1 MKNKSLFFF
10 LFCTLILFFRVGP
23 VFSQSYRLQN
33 GLRLYEEGK
42 WKEAAVELRA
52 AQAEA
57 RSGAQRAEALY
68 WTALAEIAGGDYEAS
83 IRDMDELARIDPGN
97 SRVQELPYHRGRAF
111 YYMGRYDDALIL
123 LKAYAG
129 QISGST
135 QEHNA
140 RKSSAYYWI
149 GECLFSLGRLD
160 EAADVFSFIV
170 GQYPQSAKYEAS
182 TYRIAL
188 INQKKIEAQLLEII
202 KWSHEESLKT
212 IEEYQRRE
220 RSYDQAIIAYQKRIA
235 EMLKDTRLA
244 DLEDANTA
252 YGRRLSENEA
262 RIASLETALE
272 EAQALIRSFQI
283 LMSRNNRS
291 PLTNEQMIRLLILK
305 SNALELR
312 NEIRGTLN
320 RNTPRGTGL

>member
-1 MKNKSLFFF
+1 MKNKFFVFF
-10 LFCTLILFFRVGP
+10 LFCTLILFFCPGP

-33 GLRLYEEGK
+33 GIRLYEEGK
-42 WKEAAVELRA
+42 WKEAAAELRQ

-68 WTALAEIAGGDYEAS
+68 WIALAEISGGDYGAS
-83 IRDMDELARIDPGN
+83 IRDMDELVRIDPGN

-123 LKAYAG
+123 LKAYAD
-129 QISGST
+129 QIPAGT
-135 QEHNA
+135 QERNA
-140 RKSSAYYWI
+140 SSAYYWI

-160 EAADVFSFIV
+160 EAEDVFSRV
-170 GQYPQSAKYEAS
+170 VDRYPQSAKYEAS
-182 TYRIAL
+182 AYRIAL
-188 INQKKIEAQLLEII
+188 INQKKIEAQLLGII

-235 EMLKDTRLA
+235 DMLKDTRLA
-244 DLEDANTA
+244 DLEDANA
-252 YGRRLSENEA
+252 VYSRRISEAEE

-272 EAQALIRSFQI
+272 EAKALIRSFQI
-283 LMSRNNRS
+283 LTARNNAS
-291 PLTNEQMIRLLILK
+291 PLSNEQMIRVLIDK

-312 NEIRGTLN
+312 NEIRRALT